1 MSRKMSESKILK
13 YSEIRQKIYD
23 QLEKLQVELD
33 DITTNVTSRR
43 SIDIKN
49 IDRAL
54 EIEVDATKLIHIM
67 HTETKKIQANAGVK
81 QLLETEE
88 NEELPFNY
96 DIDRQIDQVDEI
108 YGFIMEAFNE
118 FVEIIIQYSMSHS
131 RPDLLRHILKKIHKS
146 RNPSPKIVRNKR
158 RTQSATRASHKKHS
172 SRKRSTR
179 RHSAK

>member
-1 MSRKMSESKILK
+1 MSSKSKILK

-23 QLEKLQVELD
+23 KLEELQVELD

-54 EIEVDATKLIHIM
+54 EIEVDATKLMHIM
-67 HTETKKIQANAGVK
+67 HTETKKIQANTGVK
-81 QLLETEE
+81 QLLKTEE

-108 YGFIMEAFNE
+108 HGFIMEAFNE

-131 RPDLLRHILKKIHKS
+131 RPDLLRHILKKMHKS
-146 RNPSPKIVRNKR
+146 RNPSPKIVRDKR
-158 RTQSATRASHKKHS
+158 RTRSAKKHS

-179 RHSAK
+179 RHSAH

>member
-1 MSRKMSESKILK
+1 MSSKSKILK

-23 QLEKLQVELD
+23 KLEELQVELD
-33 DITTNVTSRR
+33 DITTNVTSGRF
-43 SIDIKN
+43 IDKKD

-54 EIEVDATKLIHIM
+54 EIEVDATKLMHIM
-67 HTETKKIQANAGVK
+67 HTETKKIQANADVK
-81 QLLETEE
+81 HFLQ

-118 FVEIIIQYSMSHS
+118 FLEIVIQYSMSHS
-131 RPDLLRHILKKIHKS
+131 RPDLLRHILKKMHKS
-146 RNPSPKIVRNKR
+146 RNPSPKIVRDKR
-158 RTQSATRASHKKHS
+158 RTQSAKKHS

-179 RHSAK
+179 RHSAH

>member
-1 MSRKMSESKILK
+1 MSSKSKILK

-23 QLEKLQVELD
+23 KLEELQVELD

-54 EIEVDATKLIHIM
+54 EIEVDATKLMHIM

-81 QLLETEE
+81 QFLQTEE
-88 NEELPFNY
+88 NEELSFNY
-96 DIDRQIDQVDEI
+96 NIDRQIDQVDEI
-108 YGFIMEAFNE
+108 HGFIMEAFNE

-131 RPDLLRHILKKIHKS
+131 RPDLLRHILKKMHKS
-146 RNPSPKIVRNKR
+146 RNPSPKIVHDKR
-158 RTQSATRASHKKHS
+158 RTQSAKKHS

>member
-1 MSRKMSESKILK
+1 MSSQSKILK

-33 DITTNVTSRR
+33 DITTNVTSGR
-43 SIDIKN
+43 SIDIKD

-54 EIEVDATKLIHIM
+54 EIEVDATKLMHIM

-88 NEELPFNY
+88 NEELPSNY

-108 YGFIMEAFNE
+108 HGFIMEAFNE
-118 FVEIIIQYSMSHS
+118 LIDSVIKYSMSHS
-131 RPDLLRHILKKIHKS
+131 RPNLLKHILKKMHKS
-146 RNPSPKIVRNKR
+146 RNPSPKIVRHKR
-158 RTQSATRASHKKHS
+158 RTRSATRD